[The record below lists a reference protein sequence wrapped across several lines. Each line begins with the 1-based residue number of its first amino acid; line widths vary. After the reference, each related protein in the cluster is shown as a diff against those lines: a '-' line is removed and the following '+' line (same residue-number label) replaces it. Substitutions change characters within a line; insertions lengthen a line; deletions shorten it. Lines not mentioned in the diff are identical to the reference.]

1 MREQVYGAAGDDIL
15 DEGATF
21 NPVTPYG
28 ESKVYAERDL
38 AKLADDTFS
47 PVYLRNATAYGWSYR
62 LRGDLVVNNL
72 VGWAHATGRV
82 LLKSDGSP
90 WRPLVH
96 VEDVSRA
103 FLAVLE
109 APRDAI
115 HGEAFNVGRSGENYR
130 VKEVAEM
137 VRAVVPGSR
146 IEIEPDAETLL
157 AALVPKAVEVELFRA
172 LLENQ
177 AGEHAARMT
186 AMEAA
191 TKNTQDLIEKL
202 TLQYNRARQAAI
214 TRELVEIVTGAQ
226 ALD

>member
-1 MREQVYGAAGDDIL
+1 MPSHRPERIAEAIREVVSTAILFEVADPRIRGVTVLRAEVTGD
-15 DEGATF
+15 
-21 NPVTPYG
+21 
-28 ESKVYAERDL
+28 
-38 AKLADDTFS
+38 
-47 PVYLRNATAYGWSYR
+47 LRNATVYGVSPR

-146 IEIEPDAETLL
+146 IEIETT
-157 AALVPKAVEVELFRA
+157 VEAIRYRA
-172 LLENQ
+172 GATVVKTPFFNP
-177 AGEHAARMT
+177 ARKT
-186 AMEAA
+186 AP
-191 TKNTQDLIEKL
+191 L
-202 TLQYNRARQAAI
+202 T
-214 TRELVEIVTGAQ
+214 GS
-226 ALD
+226 